1 MKVYLSG
8 AMTGIPDYNRPKFAE
23 AANRLR
29 LEGHEV
35 FNPAAA
41 NLESWPLRKI
51 FEYELSWL
59 CREAEAIALIPGW
72 ESCKGVAAELATA
85 NVLGLEIIK
94 L

>member
-1 MKVYLSG
+1 
-8 AMTGIPDYNRPKFAE
+8 MTGIPNYNRPKFAE
-23 AANRLR
+23 AASKLR
-29 LEGHEV
+29 IAGHEV

-51 FEYELSWL
+51 FEYELSWI

-72 ESCKGVAAELATA
+72 ENSKGVAAELATA
-85 NVLGLEIIK
+85 KAIGLEIIT